1 MVRIFHKKFVKSRH
15 DETKSKS
22 YFFFRQIDYHFLVN
36 SRNFCSNATKKVV
49 TCFEGGGSTC
59 CQRFSCQSFKKSP
72 LQILSKLKLEDLQQW
87 LDVGF
92 ICILCYDQINDHDLA
107 LKEPF
112 FSPFSLRPCH
122 VELICKEKFN
132 HFQNYVYMCV
142 LNRKDYR
149 KSYMM

>member
-1 MVRIFHKKFVKSRH
+1 MKNSSNHVTTKQYPNEIFSSDRLSFFGEFTKFLQQF
-15 DETKSKS
+15 
-22 YFFFRQIDYHFLVN
+22 Y
-36 SRNFCSNATKKVV
+36 KKVV

-112 FSPFSLRPCH
+112 FLPFHCDLVTWNSFAKKSSIIFRTMYTCASLT
-122 VELICKEKFN
+122 EKIAES
-132 HFQNYVYMCV
+132 
-142 LNRKDYR
+142 RT
-149 KSYMM
+149 

>member
-22 YFFFRQIDYHFLVN
+22 YFFFRQIDYRFLVN

-112 FSPFSLRPCH
+112 FLPFHCDLVTWNSFAKKSSIIFRTMYTCVSLT
-122 VELICKEKFN
+122 EKITES
-132 HFQNYVYMCV
+132 
-142 LNRKDYR
+142 RT
-149 KSYMM
+149 